1 VHRLLVGGVPWQGV
15 VVEEVKIGKY
25 TPKLPGM
32 DKNGIVNRLFH
43 TSDLNIAENAFFP
56 QKYLIRY
63 TFKMISEEY
72 MNLKCCYLRRC

>member
-1 VHRLLVGGVPWQGV
+1 VGGVPWQGV

-32 DKNGIVNRLFH
+32 DKNGTKNRLFH
-43 TSDLNIAENAFFP
+43 TYQLKNPRKCLFSP
-56 QKYLIRY
+56 IRY

-72 MNLKCCYLRRC
+72 MNFKQFYYLRRS